1 MHAAEQTEYP
11 QNIHNPTTI
20 LAKAISCL
28 CIRRG
33 KVLQRYNIQSEQP
46 RTEISKDIS
55 WGDTGKGFHFVLSVP
70 SLWNTF
76 HEYYC
81 HCLWVSAPLWPLQ
94 WDLTWTLH
102 SKQHTQSLPPTPHW
116 PNSLPSLP
124 VLFILDLA
132 PLHILCI
139 ASLIYILPIHH

>member
-70 SLWNTF
+70 SLWA
-76 HEYYC
+76 C
-81 HCLWVSAPLWPLQ
+81 
-94 WDLTWTLH
+94 
-102 SKQHTQSLPPTPHW
+102 TQSSGKAFGVRRKNRRSKKVLCALPGCG
-116 PNSLPSLP
+116 
-124 VLFILDLA
+124 LFA
-132 PLHILCI
+132 EM
-139 ASLIYILPIHH
+139 A